1 MKIGEVLKKRA
12 FSVSF
17 EFFPPK
23 TEEGERQLFETIKE
37 LKTLNPTF
45 VSVTYGAGGSTRD
58 RTRNVVK
65 RIHEEIGLN
74 VMAHLTCIAHTK
86 EELIEILRDYQSI
99 GIDNILALRGDVPHD
114 KPDFR
119 PPEGACRY
127 AKELVELIKGN
138 FGDYFSVGVASYP
151 EGHPESPNMEWEV
164 KFFKEKVSAGADFSI
179 TQMFFENSYYYKFL
193 DLCERAGID
202 IPIIP
207 GIMPITNFKQIK
219 KFASMC
225 GATIPQSL
233 IEKMEPVEN
242 KPEEV
247 AKIGVEFAIKQCEE
261 LLSYGVPGLHFYT
274 LNRSKATLEIYS
286 AIKNLIETFSDT
298 GSNQSQSF
306 LKNE

>member
-1 MKIGEVLKKRA
+1 MRIGDILRKGI

-23 TEEGERQLFETIKE
+23 TPEGEKQLFETIKD
-37 LKTLNPTF
+37 LKPLGPTF

-74 VMAHLTCIAHTK
+74 VMAHLTCIAHTR
-86 EELIEILRDYQSI
+86 EELIDILEDYKRI
-99 GIDNILALRGDVPHD
+99 GIDNILALRGDVPRD
-114 KPDFR
+114 RPDFR
-119 PPEGACRY
+119 PPEGACKY
-127 AKELVELIKGN
+127 ASELVRLIRES
-138 FGDYFSVGVASYP
+138 FGGYFSIGVASYP

-164 KFFKEKVSAGADFSI
+164 RYFKGKVDAGADFSI
-179 TQMFFENSYYYKFL
+179 TQMFFENRYYYEFV
-193 DLCERAGID
+193 DLCERAGIE

-233 IEKMEPVEN
+233 IERMEPVEDR
-242 KPEEV
+242 PEEV
-247 AKIGVEFAIKQCEE
+247 AKIGVEFAIRQCED
-261 LLSYGVPGLHFYT
+261 LILNGVPGLHFYT
-274 LNRSKATLEIYS
+274 LNRSRATLEIYS
-286 AIKNLIETFSDT
+286 AIKHLIPVRDRYA
-298 GSNQSQSF
+298 
-306 LKNE
+306 

>member
-1 MKIGEVLKKRA
+1 VKIGDILKRGV

-23 TEEGERQLFETIKE
+23 TPEGERQLFETIE
-37 LKTLNPTF
+37 HLRRLKPTF

-58 RTRNVVK
+58 RTRNIVK
-65 RIHEEIGLN
+65 RIHEETELT

-86 EELIEILRDYQSI
+86 EELIDILKDYRDI
-99 GIDNILALRGDVPHD
+99 GIENILALRGDVPHD

-127 AKELVELIKGN
+127 AVDLVRLIRSE
-138 FGDYFSVGVASYP
+138 FGDHFSVGVASYP

-164 KFFKEKVSAGADFSI
+164 RFFKEKVSAGADFSI
-179 TQMFFENSYYYKFL
+179 TQMFFDNSYYYEFL
-193 DLCERAGID
+193 ELCSKAGID

-233 IEKMEPVEN
+233 IDRMEPVEN
-242 KPEEV
+242 DPKEV
-247 AKIGVEFAIKQCEE
+247 AKIGVEFAIKQCED
-261 LLSYGVPGLHFYT
+261 LLHNGVPGLHFYT
-274 LNRSKATLEIYS
+274 LNRSKATLEIYE
-286 AIKNLIETFSDT
+286 AIKDLIPARVR
-298 GSNQSQSF
+298 
-306 LKNE
+306 